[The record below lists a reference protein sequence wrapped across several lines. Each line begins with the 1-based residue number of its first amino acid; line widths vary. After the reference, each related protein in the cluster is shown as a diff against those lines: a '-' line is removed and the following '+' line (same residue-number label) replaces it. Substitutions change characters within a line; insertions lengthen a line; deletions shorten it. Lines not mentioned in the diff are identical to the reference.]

1 MLTKLQTGDCV
12 RDMLLSGREKPRQGR
27 WLIFLT
33 VVSQEAVGS
42 GGSFKE

>member
-12 RDMLLSGREKPRQGR
+12 RDTLLSGREKSKQGR

-33 VVSQEAVGS
+33 VVSQEA
-42 GGSFKE
+42 GGRGLL

>member
-33 VVSQEAVGS
+33 VVSQEAVG
-42 GGSFKE
+42 GGLL